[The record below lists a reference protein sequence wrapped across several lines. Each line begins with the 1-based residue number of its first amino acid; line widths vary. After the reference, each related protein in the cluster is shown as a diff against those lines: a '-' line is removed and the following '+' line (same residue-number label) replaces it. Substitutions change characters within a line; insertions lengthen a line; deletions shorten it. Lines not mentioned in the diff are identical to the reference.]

1 MDLLQLKYFQD
12 AANTE
17 NFSKTANKYLVPP
30 SCVSLYIKKL
40 ETELGVKLF
49 DRAANKI
56 KLNENGRIFL
66 SAVNNAFLELDTAS
80 NKLSSI
86 AGVPSGELTLLIE
99 TNRQTITE
107 HIAAFRKDYPQVSF
121 RIEHKKSNKYSDYD
135 IVITDA
141 SLDASLFNEKTLMK
155 EAFKLAIYQSHPLTK
170 GALISIAD
178 LKEERFI
185 SMPKGH
191 SMRDFT
197 EMLCAIHGF
206 TPKVAIECDDPFY
219 IRKYIGMGMGISLV
233 PEFSW
238 EGQYPD
244 NVVLMDLDGKSP
256 VRETKI
262 YVKRNGLKIAEL
274 FAKRLGA

>member
-17 NFSKTANKYLVPP
+17 NFSKTANKFLVPP

-56 KLNENGRIFL
+56 KLNENGHIFL
-66 SAVNNAFLELDTAS
+66 SAVNNVFLELDTAC

-121 RIEHKKSNKYSDYD
+121 HIEHKKTIKYSDYD

-141 SLDASLFNEKTLMK
+141 SLDTSLFTEKTLIK
-155 EAFKLAIYQSHPLTK
+155 ETFKLAIYESHPL
-170 GALISIAD
+170 AECASISIAN
-178 LKEERFI
+178 LKEERFV
-185 SMPKGH
+185 SMPRGR
-191 SMRDFT
+191 SMREFT
-197 EMLCAIHGF
+197 EKLCALHGF
-206 TPKVAIECDDPFY
+206 VPKVAIECDDPFY
-219 IRKYIGMGMGISLV
+219 IREYIGMGMGISLV

>member
-17 NFSKTANKYLVPP
+17 NFSKTASKYLVPP

-49 DRAANKI
+49 ERTANKI

-66 SAVNNAFLELDTAS
+66 SAVNNVFLELDTAC

-86 AGVPSGELTLLIE
+86 SDVPSGEITLLIE
-99 TNRQTITE
+99 TNRKTITE

-121 RIEHKKSNKYSDYD
+121 RIEHKKTNKYSDYD
-135 IVITDA
+135 IVISDS
-141 SLDASLFNEKTLMK
+141 SLDASLFSEKILVR
-155 EAFKLAIYQSHPLTK
+155 EAFKLAIIKSHPLANAK
-170 GALISIAD
+170 SIDIGD

-185 SMPKGH
+185 SMPKGR
-191 SMRDFT
+191 SLREFT
-197 EMLCAIHGF
+197 ERICALHGF
-206 TPKVAIECDDPFY
+206 APKVAIECDDPFY
-219 IRKYIGMGMGISLV
+219 IREYIGMGMGISLV
-233 PEFSW
+233 PDLSW
-238 EGQYPD
+238 AGQYPD
-244 NVVLMDLDGKSP
+244 NVVLIDLVGKTL
-256 VRETKI
+256 VRETKV

-274 FAKRLGA
+274 FAERLGM

>member
-170 GALISIAD
+170 GALINIAD